1 MVPPKEQD
9 TTPKVQERRRWSR
22 QPQSDPS
29 DIQTTRPVLDP
40 LRFSTRDLAPEEQF
54 SAWQAYMALL
64 VDLKL
69 PELARPSDG
78 FPADHAAWNLEGML
92 VIQQQAPAHSY
103 ARTAEKLRASTL
115 DHWCLTLTRSGQ
127 AWTEVNGRVAETG
140 PGRIELRSLAHPFSG
155 RITQSDNLIIYLP
168 RELFRNS
175 SALMDASNN
184 EVLSD
189 NLASVLVDYLK
200 SVEMRLSSLTAEDLP
215 RIVSTTRDIILAC
228 LSQTSARAQ
237 ATDQQ
242 MNVAL
247 MERARQYIQRGLNSP
262 DLTPDMLCRELGISR
277 TRLYQLFEPNGGV
290 LHYIQKRRLHTAHAV
305 LSDQSNTQRIADIAE
320 SVGFMSLAS
329 FSRAFS
335 NEFGYSPRE
344 ARNVASPLFSTRTTA
359 DTGKSRSFNDWL
371 KLLGS

>member
-1 MVPPKEQD
+1 
-9 TTPKVQERRRWSR
+9 
-22 QPQSDPS
+22 
-29 DIQTTRPVLDP
+29 VLDP

-54 SAWQAYMALL
+54 SAWQAYTALL
-64 VDLKL
+64 ADLKL
-69 PELARPSDG
+69 PQLARPSDG
-78 FPADHAAWNLEGML
+78 FPADHAAWNLDGML
-92 VIQQQAPAHSY
+92 VIQQQVPAHSY
-103 ARTAEKLRASTL
+103 ARTAEKLRASPL
-115 DHWCLTLTRSGQ
+115 DHWCLTFTRSGQ

-155 RITQSDNLIIYLP
+155 RITQSDSLVIYLP

-200 SVEMRLSSLTAEDLP
+200 SVEMRLGSLTAEDLP

-228 LSQTSARAQ
+228 LSQIPARGQ

-247 MERARQYIQRGLNSP
+247 MERARQYIQRGLHSP

-290 LHYIQKRRLHTAHAV
+290 LHYIQKRRLNTAHAV

-344 ARNVASPLFSTRTTA
+344 ARNVPSPLFAKRTVA
-359 DTGKSRSFNDWL
+359 DTEASRSFNDWL
-371 KLLGS
+371 RLLGS